1 MINQLPSSNAALGRS
16 SVAMKGDSTRPRD
29 RRQSY
34 RAETA
39 KLTWEQSTTK
49 RSTLPGP
56 AIQSYPI
63 RHERQRKAVV
73 MREAP
78 SFDHMLVVLL
88 LHHLR
93 YEATLAP
100 IRETLQSLIAGQTDT
115 ALVKS

>member
-1 MINQLPSSNAALGRS
+1 
-16 SVAMKGDSTRPRD
+16 
-29 RRQSY
+29 
-34 RAETA
+34 
-39 KLTWEQSTTK
+39 
-49 RSTLPGP
+49 
-56 AIQSYPI
+56 
-63 RHERQRKAVV
+63 